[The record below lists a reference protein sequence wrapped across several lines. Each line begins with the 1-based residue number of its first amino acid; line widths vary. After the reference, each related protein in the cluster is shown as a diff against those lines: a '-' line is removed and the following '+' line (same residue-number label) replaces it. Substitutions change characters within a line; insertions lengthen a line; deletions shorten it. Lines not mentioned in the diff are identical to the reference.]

1 MTISIVVLNT
11 LALIITAYVF
21 LTRLSVM
28 ETMHI
33 FEYGFKFRPI
43 QIGFKK
49 NKLAKSF
56 YRIYKYM
63 YIQSKSGA
71 RPEEILKSLHRVLPD
86 KKIKVI
92 FLQMSVLISQSNDLK
107 KGISHIKESF
117 RNEEGILMAGILE
130 SILTNGLSSEAY
142 FRLDQML
149 FQKYLTQLKE
159 ETTKT
164 RRLYFYA
171 VVCFVFAA
179 SGVLFLPLID
189 QMMKSTNLI
198 FN

>member
-1 MTISIVVLNT
+1 MLISIMALNL
-11 LALIITAYVF
+11 LAVIITASICI
-21 LTRLSVM
+21 TKLSVSQI
-28 ETMHI
+28 MHTVGA
-33 FEYGFKFRPI
+33 GFKLRHHNNR
-43 QIGFKK
+43 FKK
-49 NKLAKSF
+49 ERLAKNF

-63 YIQSKSGA
+63 YVQSNSGA
-71 RPEEILKSLHRVLPD
+71 RPEEILKSLHRVLAD
-86 KKIKVI
+86 KKLKKI

-107 KGISHIKESF
+107 KGVQHIRESF
-117 RNEEGILMAGILE
+117 RNEEGILLVGIFD

-159 ETTKT
+159 DTTRTK
-164 RRLYFYA
+164 RLYFYA

-179 SGVLFLPLID
+179 SGILFLPLID
-189 QMMKSTNLI
+189 QMMQSTNII